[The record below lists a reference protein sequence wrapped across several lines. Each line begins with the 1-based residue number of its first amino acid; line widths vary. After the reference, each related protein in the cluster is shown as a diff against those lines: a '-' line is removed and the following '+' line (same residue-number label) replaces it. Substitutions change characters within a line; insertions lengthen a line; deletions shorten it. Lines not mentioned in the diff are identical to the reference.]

1 VYVREATVSAIGYIE
16 CDFGAEPGTNSL
28 DVAVTGQ
35 TAITG
40 DSYAEAFFMADSTT
54 GTGQRTVEDHCWA
67 NVLCAATCSACSAGV
82 GFTIYLRSLEK
93 MTGKYRI
100 RFTWAD

>member
-1 VYVREATVSAIGYIE
+1 MSAVGYVDV
-16 CDFGAEPGTNSL
+16 DFGAEPGVNSL

-35 TAITG
+35 TAITAT
-40 DSYAEAFFMADSTT
+40 SYAEAFFMADSTT
-54 GTGQRTVEDHCWA
+54 GGSQAHTVEDHCWA
-67 NVLCAATCSACSAGV
+67 NVFCAATCSACTAGV

-93 MTGKYRI
+93 MTGKYRL